1 MEKDEAQ
8 FDFRKRAGLLT
19 GPLLMILL
27 LLLPIPQ
34 NMSPEAW
41 RTAAI
46 AVFIAVWWMTE
57 PIPIAVTAFL
67 PIVLLPLFGV
77 RTVKAATQPYAHP
90 LIYLFLGGFILAL
103 AMREWNLH
111 KRIALYIIRK
121 IGTSPRQIIAGF
133 MVAAA
138 FLSMWVSN
146 TATAMMMLPIAVPVI
161 DLATNNTNSQPDAD
175 HENFAVAL
183 LLGIAYACSIGGIGT
198 LIGTPPNALLAGFLN
213 ESYNLQIGFGQWMLF
228 GLPIVFIG
236 LPLVFILLTKFIFK
250 IKIAD
255 LGVGTKVV
263 AQETKALGPVSREE
277 KLVAL
282 VFAVVATAWIFRPLI
297 NKILPLVSDTGIAI
311 AGAIS
316 LFIIPTDLKRG
327 KFLLHWKATR
337 DLPWGVLVLFG
348 GGLSLAGAI
357 KDTGLADWIGNQ
369 LQFLHFLPII
379 LFILL
384 VTCVIIFLTELT
396 SNTATTAAFL
406 PIMASV
412 AVGLQ
417 QNPLLLAIP
426 AAVAASCAFML
437 PVATPP
443 NAIVYAG
450 GKFTINQMIRAGIWL
465 NIFFIFLITLLVYL
479 LAPMI
484 FAFAIK

>member
-1 MEKDEAQ
+1 MGKSKTI
-8 FDFRKRAGLLT
+8 FGNRKTAGLAA
-19 GPLLMILL
+19 GPLVFIILL
-27 LLLPIPQ
+27 ILPTPQ
-34 NMSPEAW
+34 GMSPEAW

-46 AVFIAVWWMTE
+46 AIFMAIWWMTE
-57 PIPIAVTAFL
+57 PIPIPVTAIL

-77 RTVKAATQPYAHP
+77 RSIKAATQPYAHP

-111 KRIALYIIRK
+111 KRIALFIIRK

-133 MVAAA
+133 MIAAG

-146 TATAMMMLPIAVPVI
+146 TATAMMMLPIALPVI
-161 DLATNNTNSQPDAD
+161 ELTASRSNSQSSKNFD
-175 HENFAVAL
+175 NFAVAL

-198 LIGTPPNALLAGFLN
+198 LIGTPPNALLAGFMN
-213 ESYNLQIGFGQWMLF
+213 ESYNMQIGFGQWMLI
-228 GLPIVFIG
+228 GVPVVLLG
-236 LPLVFILLTKFIFK
+236 LPLVFVLLTKFVFK
-250 IKIAD
+250 IEITD
-255 LGVGTKVV
+255 LGVGQTVIDEELEK
-263 AQETKALGPVSREE
+263 LGPIAREE
-277 KLVAL
+277 KIIALVFSLVAL
-282 VFAVVATAWIFRPLI
+282 AWISRPAI
-297 NKILPLVSDTGIAI
+297 NHVLPLVSDTGIAM
-311 AGAIS
+311 AGAIV
-316 LFIIPTDLKRG
+316 LFVIPVNLKQNR
-327 KFLLHWKATR
+327 FLLQWSSMR
-337 DLPWGVLVLFG
+337 DLPWGVLILFG

-357 KDTGLADWIGNQ
+357 KETGLADWIGNQ

-384 VTCVIIFLTELT
+384 VTTVIIFLTELT

-412 AVGLQ
+412 AIGLQ

-426 AAVAASCAFML
+426 AAISASCAFML

-450 GKFTINQMIRAGIWL
+450 GKFSINQMMRAGISL
-465 NIFFIFLITLLVYL
+465 NILFIFLVTALVYF
-479 LAPMI
+479 LAPII
-484 FAFAIK
+484 FRFLLK